1 VTKIHPT
8 AIIAPGAVIGDDVEI
23 GPYCVIGPMV
33 NLGSGCR
40 LMSHVVLDG
49 LTTIGA
55 GCVIFPFASIGTQ
68 TQDLKY
74 KGEIT
79 RVEIGERT
87 TLREYVTVNS
97 GTTSAEVTRVG
108 SDCHI
113 MAYCHVAHGTQVGN
127 RVIMANGASLSGHIV
142 VEDEAVLGGLTGVH
156 QFVRIG
162 RLCMVGG
169 MSRIVK
175 DCPPFMLVEGN
186 PAEVRGINSVGMKRR
201 NIPPEVQETIKEAH
215 RILYR
220 QGLSTRQALEKIKA
234 ELKMCPELEVLLRF
248 IEASERG
255 ITK

>member
-1 VTKIHPT
+1 MTKIHPT